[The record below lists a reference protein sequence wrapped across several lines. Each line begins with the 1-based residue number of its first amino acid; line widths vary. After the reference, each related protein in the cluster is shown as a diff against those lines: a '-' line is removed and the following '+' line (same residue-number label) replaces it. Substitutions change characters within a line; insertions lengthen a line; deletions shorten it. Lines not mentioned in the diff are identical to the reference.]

1 MKRIMLLIAL
11 LIFFAGC
18 TVIDTDVVRREA
30 QSSFEEVLDVDSVE
44 SSIMDGYAHIIIA
57 DGYHFDLSLNP
68 QSTTE
73 DVIMAVM
80 AMPFLDAG
88 LDVTKLP
95 SNMRIKDDMLLITF
109 DGIKGSMTYD
119 AIGQMKSLLTNNR
132 TLLGYHAELDHF
144 KIALGEHKF
153 EWAKDISTNDK
164 DVVFILSADVLRLA
178 GVDVESVD
186 GWLFTTMDG
195 MDLLLKPIDL
205 K

>member
-1 MKRIMLLIAL
+1 MKKLLLLTAM
-11 LIFFAGC
+11 LIFIAGC
-18 TVIDTDVVRREA
+18 TSTDVVKREA
-30 QSSFEEVLDVDSVE
+30 QSSFEEILAVDTVE
-44 SSIMDGYAHIIIA
+44 SSVMDGYAHIIIA

-68 QSTTE
+68 QSTSE

-88 LDVTKLP
+88 LDITKLP

-109 DGIKGSMTYD
+109 EGIKGSMTYD
-119 AIGQMKSLLTNNR
+119 AKGQMNSLLTNNR

-144 KIALGEHKF
+144 GIALGDHKF
-153 EWAKDISTNDK
+153 EWAKNMATNDK
-164 DVVFILSADVLRLA
+164 DAVFILSADVLREA
-178 GVDVESVD
+178 GVNVEAVE
-186 GWLFTTMDG
+186 GWIFTTMDG

>member
-1 MKRIMLLIAL
+1 MKKIILLLSL
-11 LIFFAGC
+11 LIFIAGC
-18 TVIDTDVVRREA
+18 TSTDVVKREA
-30 QSSFEEVLDVDSVE
+30 QSSFEEILAVDTVE
-44 SSIMDGYAHIIIA
+44 SSVMDGYAHIIIA

-68 QSTTE
+68 QSTSE

-88 LDVTKLP
+88 LDITKLP

-109 DGIKGSMTYD
+109 EGIKGSMTYD
-119 AIGQMKSLLTNNR
+119 AKGQMNSLLTNNR

-144 KIALGEHKF
+144 GIALGDHKF
-153 EWAKDISTNDK
+153 EWAKNMTTNDK
-164 DVVFILSADVLRLA
+164 DAVFILSADVLREA
-178 GVDVESVD
+178 GVNVEAVE
-186 GWLFTTMDG
+186 GWIFTTMDG

>member
-1 MKRIMLLIAL
+1 MKKLLLLTAL
-11 LIFFAGC
+11 LIFIAGC
-18 TVIDTDVVRREA
+18 TSTDVVKREA
-30 QSSFEEVLDVDSVE
+30 QSSFEEILAVDSVE
-44 SSIMDGYAHIIIA
+44 SSIMDGFAHIIIA

-68 QSTTE
+68 QSTDE

-88 LDVTKLP
+88 LDITKLP

-109 DGIKGSMTYD
+109 EGIKGSMTYD
-119 AIGQMKSLLTNNR
+119 AKGQMNSLLTNNR

-144 KIALGEHKF
+144 GIALGNHKF
-153 EWAKDISTNDK
+153 EWAKNMATNDK
-164 DVVFILSADVLRLA
+164 DAVFILSADVLREA
-178 GVDVESVD
+178 GVNVEAVE
-186 GWLFTTMDG
+186 GWIFTTMDG

>member
-1 MKRIMLLIAL
+1 MKKIVLLLAV
-11 LIFFAGC
+11 LIFIAGC
-18 TVIDTDVVRREA
+18 TSTDVVKREA
-30 QSSFEEVLDVDSVE
+30 QASFEEILAVDSVE
-44 SSIMDGYAHIIIA
+44 SSIMDGYAHIIITE
-57 DGYHFDLSLNP
+57 GYHFDLSLNP

-109 DGIKGSMTYD
+109 DGLKGSMTYD
-119 AIGQMKSLLTNNR
+119 AKGQMDAILTNNR

-144 KIALGEHKF
+144 GIALGDHKF
-153 EWAKDISTNDK
+153 EWAKNMATNDK
-164 DVVFILSADVLRLA
+164 DVVFILSAKVLRLA
-178 GVDVESVD
+178 GVNVEAVD
-186 GWLFTTMDG
+186 GWLFVSMDG

>member
-1 MKRIMLLIAL
+1 MKKLLLALAL
-11 LIFFAGC
+11 LIFIAGC
-18 TVIDTDVVRREA
+18 TSTDVVKREA
-30 QSSFEEVLDVDSVE
+30 QSSFEEILAVDSVE
-44 SSIMDGYAHIIIA
+44 SSVMDGYAHIIIA

-68 QSTTE
+68 QSTSE

-88 LDVTKLP
+88 LDITKLP

-109 DGIKGSMTYD
+109 EGIKGSMTYD
-119 AIGQMKSLLTNNR
+119 AKGQMNSLLTNNR

-144 KIALGEHKF
+144 GIALGDHKF
-153 EWAKDISTNDK
+153 EWAKNMATNDK
-164 DVVFILSADVLRLA
+164 DAVFILSADVLRLA
-178 GVDVESVD
+178 GVNVEAVD

>member
-1 MKRIMLLIAL
+1 MKRILLLLSLLIL
-11 LIFFAGC
+11 VAGC
-18 TVIDTDVVRREA
+18 ASTDVVRREA
-30 QSSFEEVLDVDSVE
+30 QSSFEEILAVDSVE
-44 SSIMDGYAHIIIA
+44 SSIIDGYAHIII
-57 DGYHFDLSLNP
+57 DEGYHFDLSLNP

-88 LDVTKLP
+88 LDVSKLP

-109 DGIKGSMTYD
+109 DGIVGSMTSD
-119 AIGQMKSLLTNNR
+119 AKGQMESLLSNNR
-132 TLLGYHAELDHF
+132 ELLSYHSELDHF
-144 KIALGEHKF
+144 GIALGDHKF
-153 EWAKDISTNDK
+153 EWAKNLASNDK
-164 DVVFILSADVLRLA
+164 DAVFILSADVLRSI

-186 GWLFTTMDG
+186 GWMFSMMDG

>member
-1 MKRIMLLIAL
+1 MKKIILLLSL
-11 LIFFAGC
+11 LIFIAGC
-18 TVIDTDVVRREA
+18 TSTDVVKREA
-30 QSSFEEVLDVDSVE
+30 QSSFEEILAVDSVE
-44 SSIMDGYAHIIIA
+44 SSIMDGFAHIIIA

-68 QSTTE
+68 QSTDE

-88 LDVTKLP
+88 LDITKLP

-109 DGIKGSMTYD
+109 EGIKGSMTYD
-119 AIGQMKSLLTNNR
+119 AKGQMNSLLTNNR

-144 KIALGEHKF
+144 GIALSDHKF
-153 EWAKDISTNDK
+153 EWAKNMATNDK
-164 DVVFILSADVLRLA
+164 DAVFILSADVLREA
-178 GVDVESVD
+178 GVNVEAVE
-186 GWLFTTMDG
+186 GWIFTTMDG

>member
-1 MKRIMLLIAL
+1 MKKILLLIAF
-11 LIFFAGC
+11 LIFIAGC
-18 TVIDTDVVRREA
+18 TSTDVVKREA
-30 QSSFEEVLDVDSVE
+30 QSSFEAILAVDSVE
-44 SSIMDGYAHIIIA
+44 SSIMEGYAHIILA

-68 QSTTE
+68 QSTNE

-88 LDVTKLP
+88 LDITKLP

-119 AIGQMKSLLTNNR
+119 AKGQMNSLLTNNR

-144 KIALGEHKF
+144 GVALGDHKF
-153 EWAKDISTNDK
+153 EWAKNMATNDK
-164 DVVFILSADVLRLA
+164 DVVFILSADVLRAA
-178 GVDVESVD
+178 GVNVESVN
-186 GWLFTTMDG
+186 GWVFKTMDG

>member
-1 MKRIMLLIAL
+1 MKRIILLLSLLI
-11 LIFFAGC
+11 LIAGC
-18 TVIDTDVVRREA
+18 TSTDVVKREA
-30 QSSFEEVLDVDSVE
+30 QSSFEEILAVDSVE
-44 SSIMDGYAHIIIA
+44 SSVMDGFAHIIIT

-68 QSTTE
+68 QSTDE

-88 LDVTKLP
+88 LDITKLP

-109 DGIKGSMTYD
+109 EEIKGSMTYD
-119 AIGQMKSLLTNNR
+119 AKGQMNSLLTNNR

-144 KIALGEHKF
+144 GIALGDHKF
-153 EWAKDISTNDK
+153 EWAKNMATNDK
-164 DVVFILSADVLRLA
+164 DVVFILSAEVLRLA
-178 GVDVESVD
+178 GVNVEAVD

>member
-1 MKRIMLLIAL
+1 MKKLLLLTAL
-11 LIFFAGC
+11 LIFIAGC
-18 TVIDTDVVRREA
+18 TSTDVVKREA
-30 QSSFEEVLDVDSVE
+30 QSSFEEILAVDSVE
-44 SSIMDGYAHIIIA
+44 SSIMDGFAHIIIA

-68 QSTTE
+68 QSTDE

-88 LDVTKLP
+88 LDITKLP

-109 DGIKGSMTYD
+109 EGIKGSMTYD
-119 AIGQMKSLLTNNR
+119 AKGQMNSLLTNNR

-144 KIALGEHKF
+144 GIALSDHKF
-153 EWAKDISTNDK
+153 EWAKNMATNDK
-164 DVVFILSADVLRLA
+164 DAVFILSADVLREA
-178 GVDVESVD
+178 GVNVEAVE
-186 GWLFTTMDG
+186 GWIFTTMDG

>member
-1 MKRIMLLIAL
+1 MKKLLLLTAM
-11 LIFFAGC
+11 LIFIAGC
-18 TVIDTDVVRREA
+18 TSTDVVKREA
-30 QSSFEEVLDVDSVE
+30 QSSFEEILAVDTVE
-44 SSIMDGYAHIIIA
+44 SSVMDGYAHIIIA

-68 QSTTE
+68 QSTSE

-88 LDVTKLP
+88 LDITKLP

-109 DGIKGSMTYD
+109 EGIKGSMTYD
-119 AIGQMKSLLTNNR
+119 AKGQMNSLLTNNR

-144 KIALGEHKF
+144 GIALGDHKF
-153 EWAKDISTNDK
+153 EWAKNMTTNDK
-164 DVVFILSADVLRLA
+164 DAVFILSADVLREA
-178 GVDVESVD
+178 GVNVEAVE
-186 GWLFTTMDG
+186 GWIFTTMDG

>member
-1 MKRIMLLIAL
+1 MLSLLI
-11 LIFFAGC
+11 IIAGC
-18 TVIDTDVVRREA
+18 TSTDVVKREA
-30 QSSFEEVLDVDSVE
+30 QSSFEEILAVDSVD
-44 SSIMDGYAHIIIA
+44 SSVMDGYAHIIIA

-68 QSTTE
+68 QSTTD

-88 LDVTKLP
+88 LDITKLP

-109 DGIKGSMTYD
+109 EGIKGSMTYD
-119 AIGQMKSLLTNNR
+119 AKGQMNALLTNNR

-144 KIALGEHKF
+144 GIALGDHKF
-153 EWAKDISTNDK
+153 EWAKNMATNDK
-164 DVVFILSADVLRLA
+164 DAVFILSADVLRLA
-178 GVDVESVD
+178 GVNVEAVD

>member
-1 MKRIMLLIAL
+1 MKRIILLLSLLI
-11 LIFFAGC
+11 LIAGC
-18 TVIDTDVVRREA
+18 TSTDVVKREA
-30 QSSFEEVLDVDSVE
+30 QSSFEEILAVDSVE
-44 SSIMDGYAHIIIA
+44 SSVMDGFAHIIIT

-68 QSTTE
+68 QSTDE

-88 LDVTKLP
+88 LDITKLP

-109 DGIKGSMTYD
+109 EEIKGSMTYD
-119 AIGQMKSLLTNNR
+119 AKGQMNSLLTNNR

-144 KIALGEHKF
+144 GIALGDHKF
-153 EWAKDISTNDK
+153 EWAKNMATNDK
-164 DVVFILSADVLRLA
+164 DVVFILSAEVLRLA
-178 GVDVESVD
+178 GVNVESVD

>member
-1 MKRIMLLIAL
+1 MKRIILLLSLLI
-11 LIFFAGC
+11 IIAGC
-18 TVIDTDVVRREA
+18 TSTDVVKREA
-30 QSSFEEVLDVDSVE
+30 QSSFEEILAVDSVD
-44 SSIMDGYAHIIIA
+44 SSVMDGYAHIIIA

-68 QSTTE
+68 QSTTD

-88 LDVTKLP
+88 LDITKLP

-109 DGIKGSMTYD
+109 EGIKGSMTYD
-119 AIGQMKSLLTNNR
+119 AKGQMNSLLTNNR

-144 KIALGEHKF
+144 GIALSDHKF
-153 EWAKDISTNDK
+153 EWAKNMATNDK
-164 DVVFILSADVLRLA
+164 DAVFILSADVLREA
-178 GVDVESVD
+178 GVNVEAVE
-186 GWLFTTMDG
+186 GWIFTTMDG

>member
-1 MKRIMLLIAL
+1 MKKIILLLSLLI
-11 LIFFAGC
+11 IIAGC
-18 TVIDTDVVRREA
+18 TSTDVVKREA
-30 QSSFEEVLDVDSVE
+30 QSSFEEILAVDTVE
-44 SSIMDGYAHIIIA
+44 SSVMDGYAHIIIA

-68 QSTTE
+68 QSTSE

-88 LDVTKLP
+88 LDITKLP
-95 SNMRIKDDMLLITF
+95 SNMRIKDDMLLITYE
-109 DGIKGSMTYD
+109 GIKGSMTYD
-119 AIGQMKSLLTNNR
+119 AKGQMNSLLTNNR

-144 KIALGEHKF
+144 GIALGDHKF
-153 EWAKDISTNDK
+153 EWAKNMATNDK
-164 DVVFILSADVLRLA
+164 DAVFILSADVLRLA
-178 GVDVESVD
+178 GVNVEAVE